1 MQQYH
6 VPLLGLRYW
15 IALCLASVFG
25 ANMGDFF
32 AHNMGLGHVAGLPFL
47 AITLALVFVL
57 ERFERTAHEAFYW
70 LAIVVVRTAATNLAD
85 FFSVDLRLAKP
96 WVMTGLAVLL
106 ALSVAA
112 AWQLSWH
119 KLSWRKLSWRKLSWR
134 KLSWRNAVDKTDAQS
149 NLLRADFGYW
159 LAMLIAGTLGTV
171 MGDFFS
177 HDLHLGNAVASI
189 VLSALLAPF
198 LVLGVRRQFW
208 SLPFYWTTIVMV
220 RAAGTTVGDLLAARN
235 ALGLALS
242 TAATGLLFIGF
253 LILWRTS
260 KGNKISVPTN

>member
-1 MQQYH
+1 
-6 VPLLGLRYW
+6 
-15 IALCLASVFG
+15 
-25 ANMGDFF
+25 MGDFF
-32 AHNMGLGHVAGLPFL
+32 AHNLGLGHVAGLPFL
-47 AITLALVFVL
+47 AIAFALVFVL
-57 ERFERTAHEAFYW
+57 ERFDRTAHEAFYW

-85 FFSVDLRLAKP
+85 FFAGDLRLPRP
-96 WVMTGLAVLL
+96 WVMAGLAAVL

-112 AWQLSWH
+112 AWQLSW
-119 KLSWRKLSWRKLSWR
+119 
-134 KLSWRNAVDKTDAQS
+134 RNAADKSDAQG
-149 NLLRADFGYW
+149 NLLRADYGYW

-177 HDLHLGNAVASI
+177 HDLHLGNAVASL

-198 LVLGVRRQFW
+198 LFVGARRLLW

-220 RAAGTTVGDLLAARN
+220 RAAGTVVGDLLAARN

-253 LILWRTS
+253 LILWRAS
-260 KGNKISVPTN
+260 KGDKIPVPTN

>member
-15 IALCLASVFG
+15 VALCLASVFG

-32 AHNMGLGHVAGLPFL
+32 AHNLGLGHVGGLPFL
-47 AITLALVFVL
+47 AIALAVVFVL
-57 ERFERTAHEAFYW
+57 ERFDRTAHEAFYW

-85 FFSVDLRLAKP
+85 FFSGDLRLPRP
-96 WVMTGLAVLL
+96 WVMAGLAVLL

-112 AWQLSWH
+112 AWQLSWRDAAN
-119 KLSWRKLSWRKLSWR
+119 K
-134 KLSWRNAVDKTDAQS
+134 ADAQS
-149 NLLRADFGYW
+149 NLLRADYGYW

-177 HDLHLGNAVASI
+177 HDLHLGNAVASL

-198 LVLGVRRQFW
+198 LVLGARQLLW
-208 SLPFYWTTIVMV
+208 SLPLYWTTIVMV

-253 LILWRTS
+253 LILWRAS
-260 KGNKISVPTN
+260 KGDKIPVATN

>member
-1 MQQYH
+1 MQPYH
-6 VPLLGLRYW
+6 VPFLGLRYW
-15 IALCLASVFG
+15 IALCLASIFG

-32 AHNMGLGHVAGLPFL
+32 AHNLGLGHVAGLPFL
-47 AITLALVFVL
+47 AIAFAIVFVL
-57 ERFERTAHEAFYW
+57 ERFDRAAHEAFYW

-85 FFSVDLRLAKP
+85 FFAGDLRLPRP
-96 WVMTGLAVLL
+96 WVMAGLAVLL

-112 AWQLSWH
+112 AWQLSW
-119 KLSWRKLSWRKLSWR
+119 RD
-134 KLSWRNAVDKTDAQS
+134 AADKSDARG
-149 NLLRADFGYW
+149 NLLRADYGYW

-177 HDLHLGNAVASI
+177 HDLHLGNAAASI

-198 LVLGVRRQFW
+198 LVLGARQLLW
-208 SLPFYWTTIVMV
+208 TLPLYWTTIVMV

-253 LILWRTS
+253 LIVWRTS
-260 KGNKISVPTN
+260 KADEIPVPTN

>member
-6 VPLLGLRYW
+6 VPLLGSRYW
-15 IALCLASVFG
+15 IALCLASIFG

-32 AHNMGLGHVAGLPFL
+32 AHNMGLGHVAGLPLL
-47 AITLALVFVL
+47 AIALAVVFVL
-57 ERFERTAHEAFYW
+57 ERIDRTVHEIFYW

-85 FFSVDLRLAKP
+85 FFSVDLRLAKL

-106 ALSVAA
+106 TLSVAA
-112 AWQLSWH
+112 AWQLSW
-119 KLSWRKLSWRKLSWR
+119 
-134 KLSWRNAVDKTDAQS
+134 RNSVDKTDDQS
-149 NLLRADFGYW
+149 NLLRADSGYW

-171 MGDFFS
+171 GGDFFS
-177 HDLHLGNAVASI
+177 HDLRLGNAIASI

-198 LVLGVRRQFW
+198 FLLGARRLPW
-208 SLPFYWTTIVMV
+208 SIPLYWSTIVMV
-220 RAAGTTVGDLLAARN
+220 RAAGTVVGDLLAARN

-253 LILWRTS
+253 LILWRSS
-260 KGNKISVPTN
+260 KRDTIAVRIN

>member
-1 MQQYH
+1 MQPYH
-6 VPLLGLRYW
+6 VPFLGLRYW
-15 IALCLASVFG
+15 IALCLASIFG

-32 AHNMGLGHVAGLPFL
+32 AHDLGLGHVAGLPFL
-47 AITLALVFVL
+47 AIAFAVVFVL
-57 ERFERTAHEAFYW
+57 ERFDRTAHEAFYW

-85 FFSVDLRLAKP
+85 FFAGDLRLPRP
-96 WVMTGLAVLL
+96 WVMAGLVAVL

-112 AWQLSWH
+112 AWQLSW
-119 KLSWRKLSWRKLSWR
+119 
-134 KLSWRNAVDKTDAQS
+134 RNAADKTDAQS
-149 NLLRADFGYW
+149 NLLRADYGYW

-177 HDLHLGNAVASI
+177 HDLHLGNAVAST

-198 LVLGVRRQFW
+198 LVLGARQLLW
-208 SLPFYWTTIVMV
+208 SLPLYWTTIVMV

-242 TAATGLLFIGF
+242 TAVTGLLFIGF

-260 KGNKISVPTN
+260 KADKIPVPIV

>member
-47 AITLALVFVL
+47 AIALALVFVL
-57 ERFERTAHEAFYW
+57 ERFDRTAHEAFYW

-96 WVMTGLAVLL
+96 WVMAGLAVLL

-112 AWQLSWH
+112 AW
-119 KLSWRKLSWRKLSWR
+119 R
-134 KLSWRNAVDKTDAQS
+134 LSWRNAANKIDAQS
-149 NLLRADFGYW
+149 NLLRADYGYW

-189 VLSALLAPF
+189 VLGAILAPF
-198 LVLGVRRQFW
+198 LVLGVRRQLW

-242 TAATGLLFIGF
+242 TAVTGLLFIGF
-253 LILWRTS
+253 LTLWRAS
-260 KGNKISVPTN
+260 KGGKIPVPTN

>member
-6 VPLLGLRYW
+6 MPLLGLRCW

-25 ANMGDFF
+25 ANMG
-32 AHNMGLGHVAGLPFL
+32 LGHVAGLPFL
-47 AITLALVFVL
+47 TIALALVFVL
-57 ERFERTAHEAFYW
+57 ERFDRTTHEAFYW

-96 WVMTGLAVLL
+96 WVMAGLAVLL

-112 AWQLSWH
+112 AWQV
-119 KLSWRKLSWRKLSWR
+119 
-134 KLSWRNAVDKTDAQS
+134 SWRNAAEKTDAQS
-149 NLLRADFGYW
+149 NLLQADYGYW

-189 VLSALLAPF
+189 VLSVLLAPF
-198 LVLGVRRQFW
+198 LVLGVRRQLW

-253 LILWRTS
+253 LTLWRAS
-260 KGNKISVPTN
+260 KGDKIPASTN

>member
-1 MQQYH
+1 
-6 VPLLGLRYW
+6 LRYW
-15 IALCLASVFG
+15 IALCLASIFG

-47 AITLALVFVL
+47 AIALAIVFVL
-57 ERFERTAHEAFYW
+57 ERFDRTAHEAFYW

-85 FFSVDLRLAKP
+85 FFSVDLRLPKP
-96 WVMTGLAVLL
+96 WVMAGLAVVL

-112 AWQLSWH
+112 AWQ
-119 KLSWRKLSWRKLSWR
+119 LSWRKLSWR
-134 KLSWRNAVDKTDAQS
+134 KLSWRNAADKTDAQR
-149 NLLRADFGYW
+149 NLLRADSGYW

-177 HDLHLGNAVASI
+177 HDLHLGNAVASL

-198 LVLGVRRQFW
+198 LFVGARRLLW

-220 RAAGTTVGDLLAARN
+220 RAAGTVVGDLLAARN

-260 KGNKISVPTN
+260 KADKIPVPTN

>member
-15 IALCLASVFG
+15 IALCLASIFG

-47 AITLALVFVL
+47 AIALAIVFVL
-57 ERFERTAHEAFYW
+57 ERIDRTVHEAFYW

-85 FFSVDLRLAKP
+85 FFSVDLRLPKP
-96 WVMTGLAVLL
+96 WVMAGLAVLL

-112 AWQLSWH
+112 AWQLSW
-119 KLSWRKLSWRKLSWR
+119 
-134 KLSWRNAVDKTDAQS
+134 RNAVDKTDAQG
-149 NLLRADFGYW
+149 NLLRADSGYW

-171 MGDFFS
+171 MGDYFS
-177 HDLHLGNAVASI
+177 HDLHLGNALASI

-198 LVLGVRRQFW
+198 FLLGARRLIW
-208 SLPFYWTTIVMV
+208 SLPLYWATIVMV
-220 RAAGTTVGDLLAARN
+220 RAAGTVVGDLLAARN

-242 TAATGLLFIGF
+242 TAVSGIVFIGL
-253 LILWRTS
+253 LILWRSARRDTIPI
-260 KGNKISVPTN
+260 NIN

>member
-1 MQQYH
+1 MQPYH
-6 VPLLGLRYW
+6 VPFLGLRYW
-15 IALCLASVFG
+15 IALCLASIFG

-32 AHNMGLGHVAGLPFL
+32 AHNLGLGHVAGLPFL
-47 AITLALVFVL
+47 AIAFALVFVL
-57 ERFERTAHEAFYW
+57 ERFDRTAHEAFYW

-85 FFSVDLRLAKP
+85 FFAGDLRLPRP
-96 WVMTGLAVLL
+96 WVMAGLAAVL

-112 AWQLSWH
+112 AWQLSW
-119 KLSWRKLSWRKLSWR
+119 R
-134 KLSWRNAVDKTDAQS
+134 KLSWRNAADKPDAQG
-149 NLLRADFGYW
+149 NLLRADYGYW

-198 LVLGVRRQFW
+198 LVLGARQLLW
-208 SLPFYWTTIVMV
+208 SLPLYWTTIVMV

-253 LILWRTS
+253 LIVWRTS
-260 KGNKISVPTN
+260 KADEIPVPTN

>member
-6 VPLLGLRYW
+6 VPFLGLRYW
-15 IALCLASVFG
+15 IALCLASIFG

-32 AHNMGLGHVAGLPFL
+32 AHNLGLGHVAGLPFL
-47 AITLALVFVL
+47 AIAFAIVFVL
-57 ERFERTAHEAFYW
+57 ERFDRTAHEAFYW

-85 FFSVDLRLAKP
+85 FFAGDLRLPRP
-96 WVMTGLAVLL
+96 WVMAGLAAVL

-112 AWQLSWH
+112 AWQLSW
-119 KLSWRKLSWRKLSWR
+119 
-134 KLSWRNAVDKTDAQS
+134 RNAADKSDARG
-149 NLLRADFGYW
+149 NLLRADYGYW

-177 HDLHLGNAVASI
+177 HDLHLGNAAASI

-198 LVLGVRRQFW
+198 LVLGARQLLW
-208 SLPFYWTTIVMV
+208 SLPLYWTTIVMV

-242 TAATGLLFIGF
+242 TAVTGLLFIGF
-253 LILWRTS
+253 LIVWRTS
-260 KGNKISVPTN
+260 KAGKIPVHIN

>member
-1 MQQYH
+1 MQPYH
-6 VPLLGLRYW
+6 VPRLGLRYW
-15 IALCLASVFG
+15 IALCLASIFG

-32 AHNMGLGHVAGLPFL
+32 AHNLGLGHVAGLPFL
-47 AITLALVFVL
+47 AIAFAIVFVL
-57 ERFERTAHEAFYW
+57 ERFDRAAHEAFYW

-85 FFSVDLRLAKP
+85 FFAGDLRLPRP
-96 WVMTGLAVLL
+96 WVMAGLAAVL

-112 AWQLSWH
+112 AWQLSW
-119 KLSWRKLSWRKLSWR
+119 RD
-134 KLSWRNAVDKTDAQS
+134 AADKSDAQG
-149 NLLRADFGYW
+149 NLLRADYGYW

-177 HDLHLGNAVASI
+177 HDLHLGNAATSI

-198 LVLGVRRQFW
+198 LVLGARQLLW
-208 SLPFYWTTIVMV
+208 SLPLYWTTIVMV

-242 TAATGLLFIGF
+242 TAVTGLLFIGF
-253 LILWRTS
+253 LVAWRIS
-260 KGNKISVPTN
+260 KADKIPVHIN

>member
-47 AITLALVFVL
+47 TIALALVFVL
-57 ERFERTAHEAFYW
+57 ERFDRTTHEAFYW

-96 WVMTGLAVLL
+96 WVMAGLAVLL

-112 AWQLSWH
+112 AWQV
-119 KLSWRKLSWRKLSWR
+119 
-134 KLSWRNAVDKTDAQS
+134 SWRNAAEKTDARS
-149 NLLRADFGYW
+149 NLLQADYGYW

-189 VLSALLAPF
+189 VLSVLLAPF
-198 LVLGVRRQFW
+198 LVLGVRRQLW
-208 SLPFYWTTIVMV
+208 SLPFYWTTICHGPGRGDHGRRLAG
-220 RAAGTTVGDLLAARN
+220 RAECARPSFEHRSDRP
-235 ALGLALS
+235 AVYRVSDFVASLQG
-242 TAATGLLFIGF
+242 
-253 LILWRTS
+253 R
-260 KGNKISVPTN
+260 

>member
-1 MQQYH
+1 
-6 VPLLGLRYW
+6 
-15 IALCLASVFG
+15 
-25 ANMGDFF
+25 MGDFF

-47 AITLALVFVL
+47 AIALALVFVL
-57 ERFERTAHEAFYW
+57 ERFDRTAHEAFYW

-96 WVMTGLAVLL
+96 GVMAGLAVLL

-112 AWQLSWH
+112 AW
-119 KLSWRKLSWRKLSWR
+119 R
-134 KLSWRNAVDKTDAQS
+134 LSWRNAVDKIDAQR
-149 NLLRADFGYW
+149 NLLRADSGYW

-198 LVLGVRRQFW
+198 LVLGVRQQLW

-253 LILWRTS
+253 LILWRAS
-260 KGNKISVPTN
+260 KGDKIPVPTN

>member
-1 MQQYH
+1 MQPYH

-15 IALCLASVFG
+15 TALCLASIFG

-32 AHNMGLGHVAGLPFL
+32 AHNLGLGHVAGLPFL
-47 AITLALVFVL
+47 AVALALVFVL
-57 ERFERTAHEAFYW
+57 ERIDRTVHEAFYW

-96 WVMTGLAVLL
+96 WVMAGLAVVL

-112 AWQLSWH
+112 AWQLSW
-119 KLSWRKLSWRKLSWR
+119 RKS
-134 KLSWRNAVDKTDAQS
+134 VDGTDAQS
-149 NLLRADFGYW
+149 NLLRADYGYW

-171 MGDFFS
+171 MGDYFS
-177 HDLHLGNAVASI
+177 HDLHLGHALASL

-198 LVLGVRRQFW
+198 FILGARQLVW
-208 SLPFYWTTIVMV
+208 SLPLYWMTIVMV
-220 RAAGTTVGDLLAARN
+220 RAAGTVVGDLLAARN

-242 TAATGLLFIGF
+242 TAVTGLVFIGF
-253 LILWRTS
+253 LVLWRGSTRDTVPA
-260 KGNKISVPTN
+260 SVN

>member
-1 MQQYH
+1 
-6 VPLLGLRYW
+6 
-15 IALCLASVFG
+15 
-25 ANMGDFF
+25 MGDFF
-32 AHNMGLGHVAGLPFL
+32 AHNLGLGHVAGLPFL
-47 AITLALVFVL
+47 AMAFAIVFVL
-57 ERFERTAHEAFYW
+57 ERFDRSAHEAFYW

-85 FFSVDLRLAKP
+85 FFAADLRLPRP
-96 WVMTGLAVLL
+96 WVMAGLAAVL

-112 AWQLSWH
+112 AWQLSW
-119 KLSWRKLSWRKLSWR
+119 
-134 KLSWRNAVDKTDAQS
+134 RNAADKTDAQR
-149 NLLRADFGYW
+149 NLLRADSGYW

-177 HDLHLGNAVASI
+177 HDLHLGNAVASL

-198 LVLGVRRQFW
+198 LFVAARRLLW
-208 SLPFYWTTIVMV
+208 SLPLYWTTIVMV

-253 LILWRTS
+253 LILWRTA
-260 KGNKISVPTN
+260 KADKIPVPTN

>member
-1 MQQYH
+1 MQPNH
-6 VPLLGLRYW
+6 VPFLGLRYW
-15 IALCLASVFG
+15 IALCLASIFG

-32 AHNMGLGHVAGLPFL
+32 AHNLGLGHVAGLPFL
-47 AITLALVFVL
+47 AIALAIVLVL
-57 ERFERTAHEAFYW
+57 ERLDRAVHEAFYW

-85 FFSVDLRLAKP
+85 FFAADLRLPRP
-96 WVMTGLAVLL
+96 WVMAGLAMLL

-112 AWQLSWH
+112 AWQLSW
-119 KLSWRKLSWRKLSWR
+119 
-134 KLSWRNAVDKTDAQS
+134 RNAADKSDARS
-149 NLLRADFGYW
+149 NLLRADYGYW

-177 HDLHLGNAVASI
+177 HDLHLGNAVASL

-198 LVLGVRRQFW
+198 LVLGARQLLW
-208 SLPFYWTTIVMV
+208 SLPLYWTTIVMV
-220 RAAGTTVGDLLAARN
+220 RAAGTVVGDLLAARN

-242 TAATGLLFIGF
+242 TAVTGLLFIGF

-260 KGNKISVPTN
+260 KADKIPVPTT